1 MAARET
7 GSLPAGLEGVRRKFE
22 RWRASRKGRVPIPD
36 ALWASAALAADKWGI
51 SRTAG
56 VLRVNSSR
64 LKQHLVTRATAIAGR
79 TKTTTDKAHFVEL
92 PPFTPNGSCECLL
105 ELEDGS
111 GAKMRVRIRS
121 TAAPDLAAIGR
132 SFWNRQP

>member
-1 MAARET
+1 MDTREMR
-7 GSLPAGLEGVRRKFE
+7 SLPAGLEAVRRKFE
-22 RWRASRKGRVPIPD
+22 RWRATREGRASIPD
-36 ALWASAALAADKWGI
+36 RLWASAALAAAKWGI

-56 VLRVNSSR
+56 ALRVNSSR
-64 LKQHLVTRATAIAGR
+64 LKQHLGTQAAAVSGGAEAA
-79 TKTTTDKAHFVEL
+79 DKAHFVEL

-111 GAKMRVRIRS
+111 GAKMRIQFRS